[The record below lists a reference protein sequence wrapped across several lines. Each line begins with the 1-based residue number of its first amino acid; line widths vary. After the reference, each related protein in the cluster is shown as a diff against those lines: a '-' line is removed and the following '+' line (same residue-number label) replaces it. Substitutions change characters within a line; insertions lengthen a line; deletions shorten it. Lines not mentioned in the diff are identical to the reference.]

1 MPRPVNVSGLQN
13 AFAQVGQSNA
23 RLANLELQ
31 QRERERAERAQL
43 AGIAGGVAGGAIGGP
58 AGAQI
63 GGALAARAAGGA
75 PSQGALGASI
85 GGALAQ
91 QQAQSAQQEQQ
102 QASLAQLQQARQ
114 EAGTAQQIETG
125 ELVQPA
131 FFQGFQPAQAR
142 TPEQI
147 AQAQQLQPAPGQ
159 VQQEQPPMLALAQ
172 PQLPQQ
178 QQGAPGLQATEI
190 DIMPDTGRPSIFQ
203 PIVQARSVDAVEA
216 PGVQP
221 QQVVQPQAQPTQQ
234 QVQQAQ
240 QEQALAAGLSS
251 QPAFQGQQLPFDQ
264 RQGLFGQLIQQQRN
278 QLAVEEGALRDPRL
292 SPQAFQLQQARVDQL
307 RGQLGQAERQFAGL
321 REQRKTA
328 LAKQGITQ
336 TPVSRQY
343 SDFLTKVSQS
353 TGRPGEIDKFS
364 KELKALKD
372 QGLVSDK
379 DFREQ
384 SKVLRNTKISGIKD
398 IRDRAF
404 ALKKDFNSNDEVK
417 TAGKAITAYKTIEKL
432 VNSGKATGPQDLA
445 IIVKYL
451 KTIDPPSVARES
463 EVAAVSGAVSVLE
476 RAKKFIARGKEGRL
490 ATDKLNRQILAAA
503 KVINEAALDKRK
515 RFIDEFAESGYTNG
529 VPTRNIF
536 GPTAITS
543 AFDLGPLSTKGRAQF
558 REDSKLLGQ
567 VGPDGQR
574 ITMEDLN
581 AFYQDAQGS
590 R

>member
-1 MPRPVNVSGLQN
+1 MPRPINVSGLQN
-13 AFAQVGQSNA
+13 AFAQLGQSNA

-63 GGALAARAAGGA
+63 GGALAAKAAGGA

-178 QQGAPGLQATEI
+178 QGALGLQTTEI
-190 DIMPDTGRPSIFQ
+190 DIMPDTGRPSISQ
-203 PIVQARSVDAVEA
+203 PIIQAKGVDVVEA

-234 QVQQAQ
+234 QIQQSQ
-240 QEQALAAGLSS
+240 QEQALAAGLAA

-321 REQRKTA
+321 RERQVSTGQRQA
-328 LAKQGITQ
+328 QAPVTQ
-336 TPVSRQY
+336 QY
-343 SDFLTKVSQS
+343 SEFLTKVSQS
-353 TGRPGEIDKFS
+353 TGRPGDIDRLSGDLQKL
-364 KELKALKD
+364 KE

-384 SKVLRNTKISGIKD
+384 SKVLRQQKYAGVEDRRKAAIGLRKD
-398 IRDRAF
+398 YNRDS
-404 ALKKDFNSNDEVK
+404 KDLQKSNL
-417 TAGKAITAYKTIEKL
+417 AYKTIERL
-432 VNSGKATGPQDLA
+432 VNSGKPAGPQDLA

-463 EVAAVSGAVSVLE
+463 EVDAVRNAVSFIDQIKTRVGKVS
-476 RAKKFIARGKEGRL
+476 EGELLTPTVR
-490 ATDKLNRQILAAA
+490 KQILESARLINNAAQSENRRL
-503 KVINEAALDKRK
+503 IG
-515 RFIDEFAESGYTNG
+515 EFSELGANNNI
-529 VPTRNIF
+529 PQRNIF
-536 GPTAITS
+536 GDQSILNT
-543 AFDLGPLSTKGRAQF
+543 FELGALSKSNRRDFRGVVKTIGRE
-558 REDSKLLGQ
+558 RKPNGEL
-567 VGPDGQR
+567 VT
-574 ITMEDLN
+574 I
-581 AFYQDAQGS
+581 QDVERYYNRLRGN